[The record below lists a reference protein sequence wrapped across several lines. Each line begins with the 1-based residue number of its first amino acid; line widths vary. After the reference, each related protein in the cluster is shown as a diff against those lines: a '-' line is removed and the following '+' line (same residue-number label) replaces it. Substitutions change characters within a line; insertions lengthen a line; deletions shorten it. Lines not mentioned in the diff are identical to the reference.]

1 MANLY
6 TLANEYGDLISAL
19 EAAEDE
25 AEAAEIWNRLDALEG
40 SITDKAE
47 AYARIVRNKQA
58 EAEALKAE
66 KQRLEKLQKAA
77 ERISEN
83 LKSRLLDAMQRLN
96 VGEIQ
101 TGIGKW
107 KIQTN
112 PYSVTVLDEAAVPE
126 EFRIPQPDKIDQ
138 KGILKHFRET
148 GEILDGTEITRS
160 ESLRFR

>member
-148 GEILDGTEITRS
+148 GKILDGTEITRS
-160 ESLRFR
+160 KSLRLR

>member
-77 ERISEN
+77 ERTSEN

-112 PYSVTVLDEAAVPE
+112 PYSVTVLDESAVPD